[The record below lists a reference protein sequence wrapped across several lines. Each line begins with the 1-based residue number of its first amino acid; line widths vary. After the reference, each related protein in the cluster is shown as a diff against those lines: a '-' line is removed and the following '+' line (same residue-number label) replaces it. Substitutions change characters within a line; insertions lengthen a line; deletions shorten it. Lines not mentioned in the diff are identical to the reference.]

1 MKINLDER
9 IPSLDVI
16 MNYYDNGNDFNSVEN
31 EYVYACNSIDDFD
44 NLSKWYYGKVIEF
57 RHDPACFGIEDFDIV
72 EGKRFF
78 KYIIRKKDV
87 NFKTYNFALTNG
99 FMQELSKVSEY
110 AENLLNSIA
119 NENRVLGNHD
129 IIEKEYREI
138 IKKLLEYV
146 NFILLM
152 RKTINDNP

>member
-57 RHDPACFGIEDFDIV
+57 RHDPACFGIENFDKV
-72 EGKRFF
+72 EGKQFF
-78 KYIIRKKDV
+78 KYIIRKTDV
-87 NFKTYNFALTNG
+87 NCKIYKAFLTKA
-99 FMQELSKVSEY
+99 FLQELSKVSKD
-110 AENLLNSIA
+110 AEQLLNSIA
-119 NENRVLGNHD
+119 TQNRVLVKPE
-129 IIEKEYREI
+129 IIEKEYRET
-138 IKKLLEYV
+138 IKNFLELTKFLLLKSERYE
-146 NFILLM
+146 
-152 RKTINDNP
+152 